1 MIVSISGASGF
12 IGQAL
17 IRKIQHKDWIYKIID
32 RESLKLSDHEFL
44 NQFIEGSDVVINLAG
59 APISKKW
66 TPAYKEELIS
76 GRVNTTRK
84 IAAAINNA
92 ERKPSVFISASAIGI
107 YNSTETHTET
117 SRLFASNYL
126 AEICIDWEKEAQA
139 AANSTRLVI
148 FRLGLVL
155 GVDGGALG
163 KMHRLFRAGLGGKLG
178 SGKQP
183 VSFIHI
189 RDLVDAFV
197 FAIENGTITGIVN
210 AVAPSPIDNAE
221 FTKNLAKVFGQPAI
235 FTVPEFALNLVYGE
249 GAQVLLE
256 GQKVLPEKLLEAGFK
271 FQYPTIQNA
280 LVNIFNLRA

>member
-1 MIVSISGASGF
+1 MIVAISGASGF

-17 IRKIQHKDWIYKIID
+17 IRKFQHKDWGYRIIS

-44 NQFIEGSDVVINLAG
+44 VQFIENADVVINLAG

-66 TPAYKEELIS
+66 TPGYKEELIAS
-76 GRVNTTRK
+76 RVNTTRK
-84 IAAAINNA
+84 IAAAINMA

-107 YNSTETHTET
+107 YNSTETHTEN
-117 SRLFASNYL
+117 SKLFASNYL
-126 AEICIDWEKEAQA
+126 AKICIEWEKEAQA
-139 AANSTRLVI
+139 AAGSTRLVI

-163 KMHRLFRAGLGGKLG
+163 KMNRLFRAGLGGKLG
-178 SGKQP
+178 SGMQP

-189 RDLVDAFV
+189 RDLIDAII
-197 FAIENGTITGIVN
+197 FAIENGTIAGIVN
-210 AVAPSPIDNAE
+210 AVAPSLIDNTE
-221 FTKNLAKVFGQPAI
+221 FTKKLAKVFGQPAI
-235 FTVPEFALNLVYGE
+235 FTVPEFALKLVYGE

-256 GQKVLPEKLLEAGFK
+256 GQKVLPEKLMAAGFR
-271 FQYPTIQNA
+271 FQYPTLQNA